1 MEIRKP
7 TNWLNAK
14 GMLDKTLQARSTV
27 ITEAL
32 GRIMFNLLNAAEE
45 GKFATTINLREDTK
59 IITQILEEAGYKV
72 QFLKPNGE
80 YSQYIVCWEKEDEE

>member
-7 TNWLNAK
+7 TNWLDAK
-14 GMLDKTLQARSTV
+14 GMFEKTLQARSVV

-32 GRIMFNLLNAAEE
+32 GRIMFNLLSAA
-45 GKFATTINLREDTK
+45 EDTK
-59 IITQILEEAGYKV
+59 IITQILEEAGYKI

-80 YSQYIVCWEKEDEE
+80 YSQYIVCWEKEGEE

>member
-7 TNWLNAK
+7 TNWLDAK
-14 GMLDKTLQARSTV
+14 RMLDKTLQARSTV

-32 GRIMFNLLNAAEE
+32 GQIMFNLLNAAED
-45 GKFATTINLREDTK
+45 GKFAATINLLEDTK